1 MSKTFQT
8 DEDEMIYH
16 LELHRDTISWLCEQL
31 DRKSIKNKRT
41 RGNSAEGDIL
51 LIKPEDAG
59 VVRQM
64 IRELHK
70 KFNE

>member
-1 MSKTFQT
+1 MSKTFET

-16 LELHRDTISWLCEQL
+16 LELHRDTISWLCKQL
-31 DRKSIKNKRT
+31 DRKGIKNKRT

>member
-1 MSKTFQT
+1 MSQIFET

-16 LELHRDTISWLCEQL
+16 LKLHRDTISWLCEQL
-31 DRKSIKNKRT
+31 DRRGIKNRRT

-51 LIKPEDAG
+51 LIKPEDAEA
-59 VVRQM
+59 VRQM
-64 IRELHK
+64 IRDLHK